1 MVSSTNV
8 TFTFARASR
17 NDPQGN
23 GALAAGA
30 VAANAMLYP
39 RVLLATAVLNAAVV
53 TPLAWLLAA
62 PATIAMLAAATAT
75 RRSSSS
81 PAPEM
86 AMTNPLQLT
95 DALRMAALFQG
106 VQMAVHAAG
115 RFWGSSGLLT
125 SAAILGLTDVDA
137 LTISMARGVA
147 DTASVSV
154 AAIAIAV
161 GVMSNTG
168 MKLGLALFFGSPG
181 FRWMAGSALLLMLV
195 AAGLAPPAPRH

>member
-62 PATIAMLAAATAT
+62 PATVAMLAAAIGT

-115 RFWGSSGLLT
+115 HFWGSSGLLT

-137 LTISMARGVA
+137 LTISMARSVA
-147 DTASVSV
+147 DTTSISV
-154 AAIAIAV
+154 AAFAIAV

-181 FRWMAGSALLLMLV
+181 FRWTAGSALLLMLV
-195 AAGLAPPAPRH
+195 AAGLALAFRR